1 MKNLFNPDNPIMN
14 FIGKL
19 LDCFFLNILWVITSI
34 PIITAGAATTALYYC
49 TIKLAKDEP
58 MALFTDYFHSFKL
71 NFIPATKLTVIL
83 LIIGGVLG
91 TDAYI
96 FLHIKMPVLLWCIGM
111 GLLALFTIFY
121 TIVLLY
127 VFVLLSHFDNSV
139 KNMICNAFV
148 VGIRF
153 IFCTIIIASIH
164 FIVFFITI
172 KLFFPLLF
180 LGMGFIAFLSSF
192 FLKNIIFYI
201 EESQN
206 KRGRVNE

>member
-1 MKNLFNPDNPIMN
+1 MRNLFNPDNPIMN

-34 PIITAGAATTALYYC
+34 PIITAGASTTALYYC
-49 TIKLAKDEP
+49 TIKLAKDETIS
-58 MALFTDYFHSFKL
+58 LFEDYFHSFKQ
-71 NFIPATKLTVIL
+71 NFVPATKLTVIL

-96 FLHIKMPVLLWCIGM
+96 FLHIKMPVLLWCIGI
-111 GLLALFTIFY
+111 GLLALFTVCYI
-121 TIVLLY
+121 IVLLY
-127 VFVLLSHFDNSV
+127 VFVLLSHFDNSI
-139 KNMICNAFV
+139 KNMICNAFA

-153 IFCTIIIASIH
+153 IFCTIIIAAIH

-172 KLFFPLLF
+172 RLFVPLLF
-180 LGMGFIAFLSSF
+180 LGMGLIAFLSSY
-192 FLKNIIFYI
+192 FLKNVLFYI

-206 KRGRVNE
+206 KRGM